1 MSNEVASPNQ
11 DKKYNYVGIVHRLVV
26 RQDKSGKDWVAFK
39 LMRLD
44 GTKVECVAFVDKAAQ
59 FLGQFAE
66 GATAKVFGFYE
77 KRSFT
82 GQDGKERTGQRFK
95 LLWSGEPRTQDTV
108 GDTQVAEVL
117 GNEVA
122 TEQDQDANPFV

>member
-66 GATAKVFGFYE
+66 GATAKVFGFHE

-82 GQDGKERTGQRFK
+82 GQDGKELTGRRFK
-95 LLWSGEPRTQDTV
+95 LLWSGNPRSRDAATEAPA
-108 GDTQVAEVL
+108 GTQVESVIA
-117 GNEVA
+117 NA
-122 TEQDQDANPFV
+122 AQDANPLA